1 MSLTKATYSM
11 TLGSPLNAYDFM
23 TAAQIADVQSFAPTL
38 DVTTALQA
46 AIDACAQ
53 GQRLYIPYGFY
64 KHTGLTVSKSIFIYG
79 DLPAHQFDNDSYN
92 ALNGGTILWQYEA
105 TGNNLTVQPP
115 DLGDRRLQFHM
126 QDVMLVGAI
135 FTGSG
140 TSGTPTSG
148 HGLFIDGRNA
158 QPETSA
164 HVTLDRVFSALH
176 ADHGIYFYQSVYG
189 CALGFIAANANG
201 KNNFRVEG
209 NAEPIGEFTVEHLRC
224 FGGGTKSGATG
235 VDLAGVYC
243 TSVGDIWFGYITST
257 GAIGQSVLF
266 GGGQYVVGVIHCE
279 TPGATHGINDA
290 IVQFGNGVFSPSSA
304 NIQNINI
311 SPGANYAGSHILV
324 KSGARRINSYSFSGN
339 DVGLTGSHI
348 KLESNAQACN
358 FYSNRT
364 DSTFAVSDSDGDNFI
379 QGKDAGF
386 RAAMFAQQANA
397 TGDGTIV
404 TVPYAVE
411 EYDLGGNYNDSTY
424 VFTATYNA
432 IYQVSAAVLFTGADG
447 ANHTNFTIDIVKN
460 GLVTILKQTF
470 TLKPTSYN
478 AFISDSIKLLKGDAI
493 IVRAYA
499 DGGAK
504 TVDLGSADAS
514 QSFFSVS
521 FLRPLY

>member
-1 MSLTKATYSM
+1 MSLTKVTYSM
-11 TLGSPLNAYDFM
+11 TLGSPVNAYDFM

-46 AIDACAQ
+46 AIDACEP

-92 ALNGGTILWQYEA
+92 ALNGGTILWQYQS

-115 DLGDRRLQFHM
+115 NLGKRRLQFHM

-135 FTGSG
+135 YTGSG

-158 QPETSA
+158 QPETAA
-164 HVTLDRVFSALH
+164 HVTLDRVFA
-176 ADHGIYFYQSVYG
+176 AFNAEHGIYFYQSIYG
-189 CALGFIAANANG
+189 CALGFVASNANG

-224 FGGGTKSGATG
+224 FGGGSKSGATG

-243 TSVGDIWFGYITST
+243 TGVGDIWFGYITST
-257 GAIGQSVLF
+257 GAVKQSVLF
-266 GGGQYVVGVIHCE
+266 GGGQYVVGTIHCE
-279 TPGATHGINDA
+279 TPGATHGVNDA
-290 IVQFGNGVFSPSSA
+290 ILQFGDGVSSPSSA
-304 NIQNINI
+304 NIQNINT

-339 DVGLTGSHI
+339 DVGLTGNHI

-364 DSTFAVSDSDGDNFI
+364 DSTFTVSVADGDNFI
-379 QGKDAGF
+379 QGKDAAF
-386 RAAMFAQQANA
+386 RASMFAQQANA
-397 TGDGTIV
+397 TGDGTVVI
-404 TVPYAVE
+404 VPYSVE
-411 EYDLGGNYNDSTY
+411 EYDLGGNYDDNTY
-424 VFTATYNA
+424 VFTAAYNG
-432 IYQVSAAVLFTGADG
+432 IYQVTASVLFTGADG
-447 ANHTNFTIDIVKN
+447 TNHTNFTVEIVKS
-460 GLVTILKQTF
+460 GISTILRQVF
-470 TLKPTSYN
+470 TLKPTSYIG
-478 AFISDSIKLLKGDAI
+478 AIADSIKLLRGETI
-493 IVRAYA
+493 VVRAYVE
-499 DGGAK
+499 GGAK

-514 QSFFSVS
+514 LSFFSAS